1 MATSTLPADTQTGT
15 ADAMASPAT
24 SSSTSSSSP
33 PGWRH
38 WPEQAWWPWVTRG
51 FAAAFFAVV
60 AGLIFRQARTA
71 DRPPVLHALRD
82 LPTTALAVGGALAL
96 LCQFTD

>member
-15 ADAMASPAT
+15 ADAMASPAP
-24 SSSTSSSSP
+24 SSTSSSSP
-33 PGWRH
+33 RGWRH

-60 AGLIFRQARTA
+60 AGLIFRQARTVDWPA
-71 DRPPVLHALRD
+71 VLQALRD
-82 LPTTALAVGGALAL
+82 LPTTALAVVARWR
-96 LCQFTD
+96 C